1 MKEDLI
7 TLKKF
12 YLQAVA
18 QIPADSFFH
27 ESINHKFCHSV
38 AVWQTGRK
46 IMTQTPELADID
58 AEFKTLAE
66 RALLFHDVG
75 RFHEAVCRYRAMQQK
90 ISVSAAS
97 NKYDHGFIGYDLLK
111 DLPPYN
117 DLRILLAI
125 KYHGKMM
132 EEVRASELWQQTEQS
147 PLGNDAGKILYLVR
161 DADKLANLEVIKTQN
176 HLQHD
181 IFFKLL
187 SDEAR
192 HAPISAVVWQQ
203 FLARQTI
210 LFTDLHSFADRILMV
225 LSWIF
230 DLNYQYTKKA
240 FISDGYTR
248 FLLNE
253 LAKYHPNN
261 NDLGRITLLIS
272 SIFIK

>member
-12 YLQAVA
+12 YLQAAA

-46 IMTQTPELADID
+46 IMAQTPELADAD
-58 AEFKTLAE
+58 SEFKTLAE

-75 RFHEAVCRYRAMQQK
+75 RFHEAVCRYQALQQN

-97 NKYDHGFIGYDLLK
+97 NRFDHGIIGYDLLK
-111 DLPPYN
+111 DMPLYN

-132 EEVRASELWQQTEQS
+132 DEVRASDLWQQAEQS
-147 PLGNDAGKILYLVR
+147 PLGDDAKKILYLVR
-161 DADKLANLEVIKTQN
+161 DADKLANLQVIKSKN

-187 SDEAR
+187 SDEAL
-192 HAPISAVVWQQ
+192 HAPISAAVWQQ
-203 FLARQTI
+203 FLARQTVV
-210 LFTDLHSFADRILMV
+210 FTNLHSFADRIVMV

-240 FISDGYTR
+240 FISEGYAR

-253 LAKYHPNN
+253 LAKYHTNTA
-261 NDLGRITLLIS
+261 DLDRIRLLIS
-272 SIFIK
+272 SIFKK